1 MTSRIDRIVGSRGS
15 LQRQYALATGLFAV
29 LMLAIIVLF
38 GHLMAGTLSRR
49 YLSDL
54 LISGR
59 EDARR
64 LADDIAAEAAAEEL
78 DVVIRRREQL
88 IRDAIEN
95 LDRREVVESIEVTDL
110 QGRVVYKGDVRSMES
125 LPLEVSADLDLP
137 AGLQEDG
144 RVVDSH
150 ETFQIKVPMG
160 EVGEVVLYL
169 SKARVAERVN
179 RLRREL
185 LAQTAGVAAVTLFTL
200 VAAFAFVWHLVQRT
214 RRLEAATR
222 EAEEF
227 AALGTLAANLAHEI
241 RNPLNSINLN
251 LELLEEDL
259 EAGGDEAQ
267 ASVASTRREVGR
279 LARLVSDF
287 LTYARPA
294 EPELGPVR
302 VDLLLKD
309 VREFLQAEVRT
320 LGVHLRLTPGL
331 PDTAVQSDQA
341 QLRQVLLNLVLNAVQ
356 AVAPL
361 EADRRIVELTA
372 EEDGEHMALV
382 VRDRGPGIPAEDLP
396 NVRKAF
402 VTRRRGG
409 TGLGLA
415 IAERFVTAHGGRID
429 LNNLQPFGFEAV
441 VVLPRADGDG
451 KMSRRPEATGA

>member
-1 MTSRIDRIVGSRGS
+1 MTGRVDRLVGARGS

-29 LMLAIIVLF
+29 LVLAIIVLF
-38 GHLMAGTLSRR
+38 GHFMAGTLSRR

-59 EDARR
+59 DDARR
-64 LADDIAAEAAAEEL
+64 LADDIASETTTEEL
-78 DVVIRRREQL
+78 DVVILRREQL
-88 IRDAIEN
+88 IRDALESF
-95 LDRREVVESIEVTDL
+95 DRREVVESIEVTDL
-110 QGRVVYKGDVRSMES
+110 DGRVVYQGDVRSLES
-125 LPLEVSADLDLP
+125 LPREVSVGLDLP
-137 AGLQEDG
+137 AGLTADG
-144 RVVDSH
+144 RIVESQ
-150 ETFQIKVPMG
+150 ETFQIKVPLG
-160 EVGEVVLYL
+160 DVGEVVLYL

-185 LAQTAGVAAVTLFTL
+185 LVQTAGVAGVTLLTL
-200 VAAFAFVWHLVQRT
+200 VVAFAFVWHLVQRT

-227 AALGTLAANLAHEI
+227 AALGALAANLAHEI

-259 EAGGDEAQ
+259 QDGGGEAQ
-267 ASVASTRREVGR
+267 TSVASTRREVGR

-294 EPELGPVR
+294 TPEIGPVR

-309 VREFLQAEVRT
+309 VREFLQAEVRSM
-320 LGVHLRLTPGL
+320 GVHLRLSPGL
-331 PDTAVQSDQA
+331 PDGAVQSDQA

-361 EADRRIVELTA
+361 EADRRVVELTA
-372 EEDGEHMALV
+372 EEREEQIMLV
-382 VRDRGPGIPAEDLP
+382 VRDRGPGIPPEDLAD
-396 NVRKAF
+396 VRKAF

-429 LNNLQPFGFEAV
+429 LNNLKPHGLEAV
-441 VVLPRADGDG
+441 VVLPRAPGDG
-451 KMSRRPEATGA
+451 KMTRRPEASDE